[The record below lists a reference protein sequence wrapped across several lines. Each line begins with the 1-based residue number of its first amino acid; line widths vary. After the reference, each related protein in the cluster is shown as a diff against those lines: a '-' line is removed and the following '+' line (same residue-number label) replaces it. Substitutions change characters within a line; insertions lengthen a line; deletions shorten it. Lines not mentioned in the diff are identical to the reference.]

1 MPYCRSHV
9 AYPGAAG
16 GRWTARDRA
25 RARGAGSV
33 ASAVMSEPHAT
44 NSPRRVNYRA
54 VSI

>member
-25 RARGAGSV
+25 RARGEGSV
-33 ASAVMSEPHAT
+33 ASAVNRTRPVHHGE
-44 NSPRRVNYRA
+44 
-54 VSI
+54 